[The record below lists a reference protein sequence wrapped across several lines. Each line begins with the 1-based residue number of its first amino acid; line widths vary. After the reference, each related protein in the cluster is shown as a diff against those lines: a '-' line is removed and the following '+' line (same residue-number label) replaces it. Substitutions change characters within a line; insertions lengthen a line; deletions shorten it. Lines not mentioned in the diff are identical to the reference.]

1 MSFDHRP
8 HPQHLLIPSDESLDQ
23 GAIALRLSQFLDKA
37 TLLSCVR
44 VSRTWFTALEP
55 CLWHSFTLLRDPPNT
70 TAQHPTQQHQYAK
83 TRRPRCYPTLGS
95 LQRNARYIVR
105 LRYYGE
111 LPLLKT
117 LLPHLIQLQY
127 LEATR
132 YSDDVKQ
139 LLKQN
144 ATTLHTLILKGDAL
158 IPGDTILIDRL
169 WFHLLDFT
177 ALHTVKLNSAIVSD
191 YEGLKFGLVCQKLT
205 QLSLVDSKFIERPK
219 SEESFHKLKTLVL
232 DRSFI
237 PKGDDPPLFELC
249 PTLED
254 FTWKSRSG
262 KLSIFKF
269 LVFLNAGRGEALS
282 GLNLSGSHMPDSDLA
297 SVIRLLP
304 GLTRFNASSSMFGL
318 DATRA
323 IIEVRQ
329 HQIQELV
336 LLQCPG
342 FGPTVAQ
349 EVLRTCS
356 RLRVFSAP
364 AVNAVDMA
372 QLRWGCTGLEELDIC
387 IAGTRRLPRSNDP
400 RHQSIYSQLALLT
413 KLRVLRLGE
422 VTDMEEGPFLL
433 DLKVKCGL
441 GVLSTLTRLE
451 VLDCEKLKPVME
463 FFDLQWVIL
472 HWKSLRRLV
481 GSVHPNV
488 EQRDLSNE
496 FLRSQLRGLETYST
510 QADYL
515 LAGLELGQDG
525 APNVLQVEPSRFQ
538 REAARL
544 IQRGGASGG
553 GCVESFLEGLQ
564 EHLEDADN
572 LRICLIPI
580 IKFSEKGQQG
590 FSNGESLI
598 RILLSIDVIQPGLME
613 ALLERIFGFLGDE
626 EKESPTPKLILQ
638 QMRWLNNII
647 EPAQLSAKLLEV
659 IGVSSVT
666 IQRDIIT
673 SLPEIVPDS
682 EHKTVVL
689 GLFELMES
697 SSELM
702 VPILD
707 ALSNLNLQSDML
719 INARNHVMGKLI
731 SAELDDLPIV
741 IKFLLQ
747 TVEPENVG
755 EVIETIRQKLD
766 FRSINKLQ
774 KSSRTKTKKIA
785 VNQTPEVLILDALKT
800 GIRFQKFVMD
810 AWFKALSAI
819 SKAGQY
825 KVIDVMVMFIL
836 YSIVSLKKKVEI
848 MIRKKIIEGV
858 LTKKLLEDTIL
869 VHGVSLREYMS
880 SVLSISENLLRS
892 SQNHPI
898 VARSASTLY
907 SSAFQVSDAYYRQE
921 IVGSLLVHIGSGSNI
936 EIDASLEVLQDIV
949 QVSRSTLNEYSLFIK
964 GVLDYM
970 DNLSLEQVRLF
981 FVILGSLAR
990 EDEISC
996 NSGSLITDLNILIR
1010 KQLSNPTV
1018 QSKKVGVM
1026 GAIALVQAFGVKENG
1041 GDEKGSSSQA
1051 PVSHRQAEVDPLLKI
1066 SVQYLHMIKEYCQR
1080 SAVCLA
1086 MTFDELASM
1095 VISGK
1100 LDSKLVN
1107 WIKEEFSNQFAETF
1121 VCGAD
1126 ETFIMKPTRNM
1137 AMERW
1142 MNLDGPESV
1151 LSISIMPSLCADLS
1165 KMASQGTLI
1174 ENADGVVYLCS
1185 LFKLLQ
1191 ATEKITSNDGLDDI
1205 DGLLGCGITMFKQE
1219 YLEDISEVY
1228 SQEICHA
1235 AAQGLLCAINWFRE
1249 ISNAFSYDAGDQT
1262 LARIILRLQQI
1273 SEMEEMLRHVLKSVP
1288 GFKPLE
1294 AIHIKSKDMLPRRG
1308 LTIGGSPSLSRPLST
1323 LQGKKSIGAMDVDSV
1338 SSGKFT
1344 TTSSELIDL
1353 FQVLRVHHP
1362 IVREIFDVSEVS
1374 NSNTVQLRYPELR
1387 FLLKDLLAKITFKLP
1402 APVAHNPFAKKP
1414 TSAAINN
1421 SALIR
1426 MAASDFMK
1434 QVLKIVPHIVT
1445 KTRIMLHL
1453 LSSEDDDMGQSSE
1466 SVDHAIVRECL
1477 SISLKALLA
1486 LLSWNELRASD
1497 QKALRLDML
1506 KALAVDLASEEQLT
1520 EIQNSVN
1527 LSAMAHLACNNLA
1540 KWREMMPNFE
1550 TSAMLLEVLDKM
1562 LDLVPPNQETMLKAS
1577 TLATEVLSYSWPS
1590 TNNVKSDRLAYVLGQ
1605 QIGKSDVLYVQLVAL
1620 VSQFSE
1626 EQFDDTDAAFSHISD
1641 LSLCFQ
1647 KLAAF
1652 VKSNDKR
1659 EVLAVTLKHSKIF
1672 MDQFIKRALPFMGVH
1687 FRGHQDT
1694 VAKIFK
1700 NHLQAATRSLQ
1711 NVCGHAK
1718 ASREQTLTAMVPAI
1732 KKTMESLIFEVKLML
1747 ENNDASAAFW
1757 LGNLKHRNLAGE
1769 EISSQLPVI
1778 SESEDA
1784 VDEIESMSE
1793 DGEGGT
1799 QRKTAAARN
1808 PKKRARGTPKKA
1820 AKSKSIKAK
1829 AMTKDD
1835 PSQKGKLAATK
1846 KEPTTKRKTAAQR
1859 DDEAEARIHT
1869 LSQITNSDMSEDEA
1883 PVNSEPRQ
1891 LTEFHEDDAEENG
1904 DDGDD
1909 DDEGILAARRKSKKP
1924 RAIRAESVDLED
1936 DEVDLPMRRKGK
1948 KPRAIREQSID
1959 LEDGEDEDEDD
1970 DEDGDEDDDD
1980 DGDEDGD
1987 GDEDEEE
1994 EDDEYTDRMLQE
2006 QDERAE
2012 RRRRARNPYIDDYA
2026 DQNDEEEVYSDD
2038 EEEEDSDEDG
2048 EVC

>member
-1 MSFDHRP
+1 MNN
-8 HPQHLLIPSDESLDQ
+8 
-23 GAIALRLSQFLDKA
+23 G
-37 TLLSCVR
+37 
-44 VSRTWFTALEP
+44 
-55 CLWHSFTLLRDPPNT
+55 
-70 TAQHPTQQHQYAK
+70 
-83 TRRPRCYPTLGS
+83 
-95 LQRNARYIVR
+95 
-105 LRYYGE
+105 
-111 LPLLKT
+111 
-117 LLPHLIQLQY
+117 
-127 LEATR
+127 
-132 YSDDVKQ
+132 
-139 LLKQN
+139 
-144 ATTLHTLILKGDAL
+144 
-158 IPGDTILIDRL
+158 PG
-169 WFHLLDFT
+169 
-177 ALHTVKLNSAIVSD
+177 
-191 YEGLKFGLVCQKLT
+191 
-205 QLSLVDSKFIERPK
+205 
-219 SEESFHKLKTLVL
+219 SFH
-232 DRSFI
+232 
-237 PKGDDPPLFELC
+237 
-249 PTLED
+249 
-254 FTWKSRSG
+254 
-262 KLSIFKF
+262 
-269 LVFLNAGRGEALS
+269 
-282 GLNLSGSHMPDSDLA
+282 
-297 SVIRLLP
+297 
-304 GLTRFNASSSMFGL
+304 
-318 DATRA
+318 A
-323 IIEVRQ
+323 ICQ
-329 HQIQELV
+329 Q
-336 LLQCPG
+336 
-342 FGPTVAQ
+342 
-349 EVLRTCS
+349 
-356 RLRVFSAP
+356 
-364 AVNAVDMA
+364 
-372 QLRWGCTGLEELDIC
+372 
-387 IAGTRRLPRSNDP
+387 
-400 RHQSIYSQLALLT
+400 
-413 KLRVLRLGE
+413 
-422 VTDMEEGPFLL
+422 
-433 DLKVKCGL
+433 
-441 GVLSTLTRLE
+441 
-451 VLDCEKLKPVME
+451 
-463 FFDLQWVIL
+463 
-472 HWKSLRRLV
+472 
-481 GSVHPNV
+481 
-488 EQRDLSNE
+488 
-496 FLRSQLRGLETYST
+496 
-510 QADYL
+510 
-515 LAGLELGQDG
+515 AGLELGQDG
-525 APNVLQVEPSRFQ
+525 TPNVLNVEPSRFQ
-538 REAARL
+538 REATRL
-544 IQRGGASGG
+544 IQRGGASGAS
-553 GCVESFLEGLQ
+553 CVESFLEGLQ
-564 EHLEDADN
+564 EHLEDVET
-572 LRICLIPI
+572 LRICLLPI
-580 IKFSEKGQQG
+580 IKSSDKGQQG

-598 RILLSIDVIQPGLME
+598 RILLSIDIIQPGLME
-613 ALLERIFGFLGDE
+613 ALLERIFGFLSDE

-689 GLFELMES
+689 GLFELMEGS
-697 SSELM
+697 SVLM

-719 INARNHVMGKLI
+719 VNARNHVMDKLI
-731 SAELDDLPIV
+731 SAELDDLPVV

-747 TVEPENVG
+747 TVEPEIVG

-774 KSSRTKTKKIA
+774 RSSRTKTTKVA

-810 AWFKALSAI
+810 AWFKALAAI
-819 SKAGQY
+819 SKTGQY

-836 YSIVSLKKKVEI
+836 YSIVSLKKKVEV

-898 VARSASTLY
+898 VARTASTLY
-907 SSAFQVSDAYYRQE
+907 TSAFQVSDAYYRQE

-936 EIDASLEVLQDIV
+936 EIDASLAVLQDIV

-970 DNLSLEQVRLF
+970 DNLSLEQIRLF

-996 NSGSLITDLNILIR
+996 DSGTLIADLNILIR

-1018 QSKKVGVM
+1018 QSKKIGVM
-1026 GAIALVQAFGVKENG
+1026 GAIALVQAFGVTENG

-1051 PVSHRQAEVDPLLKI
+1051 LTSHRQAEVDPLLKI

-1100 LDSKLVN
+1100 LDPKLVH

-1126 ETFIMKPTRNM
+1126 ETFTMKPTRNM

-1174 ENADGVVYLCS
+1174 ENADGAVYLCS

-1191 ATEKITSNDGLDDI
+1191 ATEKATGNDGLDDI

-1288 GFKPLE
+1288 GFRPLE
-1294 AIHIKSKDMLPRRG
+1294 AIHDKSKDILPRRG
-1308 LTIGGSPSLSRPLST
+1308 LTIGGTLSLSGPSST
-1323 LQGKKSIGAMDVDSV
+1323 LQGKKSTRAMDVDTV

-1344 TTSSELIDL
+1344 TTSSELVNLESLSPYMREFEIDL
-1353 FQVLRVHHP
+1353 FQVLRVHQP
-1362 IVREIFDVSEVS
+1362 IIREIFDVSEIS
-1374 NSNTVQLRYPELR
+1374 KNNAVQLRYPELR

-1402 APVAHNPFAKKP
+1402 APIAHNPFAKKP
-1414 TSAAINN
+1414 TAPTTNN
-1421 SALIR
+1421 PALIR

-1445 KTRIMLHL
+1445 KTRMMLHF
-1453 LSSEDDDMGQSSE
+1453 LSSEDDDM
-1466 SVDHAIVRECL
+1466 
-1477 SISLKALLA
+1477 
-1486 LLSWNELRASD
+1486 
-1497 QKALRLDML
+1497 L
-1506 KALAVDLASEEQLT
+1506 KALAMDLASEEQLI

-1527 LSAMAHLACNNLA
+1527 LSAMAVLACNNLS
-1540 KWREMMPNFE
+1540 KWRKMMPNFE
-1550 TSAMLLEVLDKM
+1550 TSAMLLEVMDKM
-1562 LDLVPPNQETMLKAS
+1562 LDLVPSNQETMLKAS
-1577 TLATEVLSYSWPS
+1577 TFATEVLSYSWPS
-1590 TNNVKSDRLAYVLGQ
+1590 TNIIKSDRLAYVLGQ
-1605 QIGKSDVLYVQLVAL
+1605 QIGKSDVRLEMINEYITNVLPSFLDQDDGRSELHPMLTTQTFTTYTKVLYVQLVAL

-1626 EQFDDTDAAFSHISD
+1626 EQFGDTDAAFSHISD

-1793 DGEGGT
+1793 DGESGA
-1799 QRKTAAARN
+1799 QRKTAAAKN
-1808 PKKRARGTPKKA
+1808 PKKRARAAPTKA
-1820 AKSKSIKAK
+1820 AKRKPAKAK
-1829 AMTKDD
+1829 VASEGG
-1835 PSQKGKLAATK
+1835 PSKKGKVAAPR
-1846 KEPTTKRKTAAQR
+1846 KEPGARKKKAVER
-1859 DDEAEARIHT
+1859 DAEAEARIHT
-1869 LSQITNSDMSEDEA
+1869 MSQITNSDMSEDEA
-1883 PVNSEPRQ
+1883 PVKSKAKPLAGVNED
-1891 LTEFHEDDAEENG
+1891 EAKEDDG
-1904 DDGDD
+1904 DDDD
-1909 DDEGILAARRKSKKP
+1909 DDEGILPSRRTAKKP
-1924 RAIRAESVDLED
+1924 RAIRAESVDLD
-1936 DEVDLPMRRKGK
+1936 DEEVASPVRRKTK
-1948 KPRAIREQSID
+1948 KTQAIREQSID
-1959 LEDGEDEDEDD
+1959 LGDDEDEDEDEDEDD
-1970 DEDGDEDDDD
+1970 DDEDDEEGDD
-1980 DGDEDGD
+1980 EEEDD
-1987 GDEDEEE
+1987 NDDEEE

-2006 QDERAE
+2006 QDERTE

-2038 EEEEDSDEDG
+2038 DEEEDSDEDG
-2048 EVC
+2048 ELC

>member
-1 MSFDHRP
+1 MNN
-8 HPQHLLIPSDESLDQ
+8 
-23 GAIALRLSQFLDKA
+23 G
-37 TLLSCVR
+37 
-44 VSRTWFTALEP
+44 
-55 CLWHSFTLLRDPPNT
+55 
-70 TAQHPTQQHQYAK
+70 
-83 TRRPRCYPTLGS
+83 
-95 LQRNARYIVR
+95 
-105 LRYYGE
+105 
-111 LPLLKT
+111 
-117 LLPHLIQLQY
+117 
-127 LEATR
+127 
-132 YSDDVKQ
+132 
-139 LLKQN
+139 
-144 ATTLHTLILKGDAL
+144 
-158 IPGDTILIDRL
+158 PG
-169 WFHLLDFT
+169 
-177 ALHTVKLNSAIVSD
+177 
-191 YEGLKFGLVCQKLT
+191 
-205 QLSLVDSKFIERPK
+205 
-219 SEESFHKLKTLVL
+219 SFH
-232 DRSFI
+232 
-237 PKGDDPPLFELC
+237 
-249 PTLED
+249 
-254 FTWKSRSG
+254 
-262 KLSIFKF
+262 
-269 LVFLNAGRGEALS
+269 
-282 GLNLSGSHMPDSDLA
+282 
-297 SVIRLLP
+297 
-304 GLTRFNASSSMFGL
+304 
-318 DATRA
+318 A
-323 IIEVRQ
+323 ICQ
-329 HQIQELV
+329 Q
-336 LLQCPG
+336 
-342 FGPTVAQ
+342 
-349 EVLRTCS
+349 
-356 RLRVFSAP
+356 
-364 AVNAVDMA
+364 
-372 QLRWGCTGLEELDIC
+372 
-387 IAGTRRLPRSNDP
+387 
-400 RHQSIYSQLALLT
+400 
-413 KLRVLRLGE
+413 
-422 VTDMEEGPFLL
+422 
-433 DLKVKCGL
+433 
-441 GVLSTLTRLE
+441 
-451 VLDCEKLKPVME
+451 
-463 FFDLQWVIL
+463 
-472 HWKSLRRLV
+472 
-481 GSVHPNV
+481 
-488 EQRDLSNE
+488 
-496 FLRSQLRGLETYST
+496 
-510 QADYL
+510 
-515 LAGLELGQDG
+515 AGLELGQDG
-525 APNVLQVEPSRFQ
+525 GPNMLNVEPSRFQ
-538 REAARL
+538 REATRL
-544 IQRGGASGG
+544 IQRGGASGAS
-553 GCVESFLEGLQ
+553 CIESFLEGLQ

-580 IKFSEKGQQG
+580 IKSTEKGQQG
-590 FSNGESLI
+590 FSNSESLI
-598 RILLSIDVIQPGLME
+598 RILLSIDIIQPGLME
-613 ALLERIFGFLGDE
+613 ALLERIFGFLSDE
-626 EKESPTPKLILQ
+626 EKELSTPKLILQ

-719 INARNHVMGKLI
+719 VNARNHVLDKLI
-731 SAELDDLPIV
+731 SAELDDLPVV

-755 EVIETIRQKLD
+755 DVIETIRQKLD

-774 KSSRTKTKKIA
+774 KSSRTKTRRVA

-810 AWFKALSAI
+810 AWLKALASI

-836 YSIVSLKKKVEI
+836 YSIVSLKKKVEV
-848 MIRKKIIEGV
+848 MIRKKIIDGV

-880 SVLSISENLLRS
+880 SALSISENLLRS
-892 SQNHPI
+892 SQNYPI
-898 VARSASTLY
+898 VARTASALY
-907 SSAFQVSDAYYRQE
+907 TSAFQVSDAYYRQE

-936 EIDASLEVLQDIV
+936 EIDASLAVLQDIV

-970 DNLSLEQVRLF
+970 DNLSLEQIRLF

-990 EDEISC
+990 EDEISRD
-996 NSGSLITDLNILIR
+996 SGSLITDLNILIR

-1018 QSKKVGVM
+1018 QSKKIGVM
-1026 GAIALVQAFGVKENG
+1026 GAIALVQAFGVTENG
-1041 GDEKGSSSQA
+1041 GYEKGSSSQA
-1051 PVSHRQAEVDPLLKI
+1051 LASHRQAEVDPLLKI

-1080 SAVCLA
+1080 SAICLA

-1100 LDSKLVN
+1100 LDAKLVH

-1126 ETFIMKPTRNM
+1126 ETFAMKPTRNM

-1165 KMASQGTLI
+1165 KIASQGTSI
-1174 ENADGVVYLCS
+1174 ETADGAVYLCS

-1191 ATEKITSNDGLDDI
+1191 ATEKATSDTGLDDI
-1205 DGLLGCGITMFKQE
+1205 DGLLGCGITMFKHE

-1294 AIHIKSKDMLPRRG
+1294 AIHVKTKDNLSRRG
-1308 LTIGGSPSLSRPLST
+1308 LTIGGTLSLSGPTST
-1323 LQGKKSIGAMDVDSV
+1323 LQGKKSTRAMDVDGAPF
-1338 SSGKFT
+1338 GKFT
-1344 TTSSELIDL
+1344 TTSSELATLESLSPYLREFEVDL
-1353 FQVLRVHHP
+1353 FQVLRVHQP
-1362 IVREIFDVSEVS
+1362 ITREIFDLSEI
-1374 NSNTVQLRYPELR
+1374 NHSNTVQLRYPELR

-1402 APVAHNPFAKKP
+1402 APIAHNPFAKKP
-1414 TSAAINN
+1414 TAPTTNN
-1421 SALIR
+1421 PALIR

-1445 KTRIMLHL
+1445 KTRMMLHL
-1453 LSSEDDDMGQSSE
+1453 LSSDDDDMGQPSDF
-1466 SVDHAIVRECL
+1466 VDHVTIRECL
-1477 SISLKALLA
+1477 GISLKALLA

-1506 KALAVDLASEEQLT
+1506 KALAMDLASEEQLA

-1527 LSAMAHLACNNLA
+1527 LSAMAVLACNNLA
-1540 KWREMMPNFE
+1540 KWRAMMPNFE
-1550 TSAMLLEVLDKM
+1550 TSAMLLEVMDKM

-1577 TLATEVLSYSWPS
+1577 TLATEVLSYRWPS
-1590 TNNVKSDRLAYVLGQ
+1590 TNIIKNDRLAYVLGQ
-1605 QIGKSDVLYVQLVAL
+1605 QIGKSDVRLAMINEYITNVLPSFLDQDDEHSERHPVLTTQTFTTYTKVLYVQLVGL
-1620 VSQFSE
+1620 VSQFTE
-1626 EQFDDTDAAFSHISD
+1626 EQFDDTDVAFSHISD

-1659 EVLAVTLKHSKIF
+1659 EVLAVTLKHSKTF
-1672 MDQFIKRALPFMGVH
+1672 MDQFIKRVLPFMGVH

-1694 VAKIFK
+1694 VARIFK

-1718 ASREQTLTAMVPAI
+1718 ASREQTVTAMVPAI

-1778 SESEDA
+1778 SEDDDI

-1793 DGEGGT
+1793 DGESGT
-1799 QRKTAAARN
+1799 RRKSTAAKNPRKHAR
-1808 PKKRARGTPKKA
+1808 AAPKKA
-1820 AKSKSIKAK
+1820 AKSKPDKTRVTGGGGSGK
-1829 AMTKDD
+1829 
-1835 PSQKGKLAATK
+1835 KGKAALK
-1846 KEPTTKRKTAAQR
+1846 KEPVARKKKKQVVQ
-1859 DDEAEARIHT
+1859 DSEAEARIHT
-1869 LSQITNSDMSEDEA
+1869 MSQITNSDMSEDE
-1883 PVNSEPRQ
+1883 EPTKPKS
-1891 LTEFHEDDAEENG
+1891 LAVVTEHEGEGDG

-1909 DDEGILAARRKSKKP
+1909 DEATIPARRK
-1924 RAIRAESVDLED
+1924 A
-1936 DEVDLPMRRKGK
+1936 
-1948 KPRAIREQSID
+1948 KPRAIREESVEVEDDEVTLPVRRNTKKPRTIREESID
-1959 LEDGEDEDEDD
+1959 LEDDEDD
-1970 DEDGDEDDDD
+1970 DEDEDENEEEEDGEEEEDDED
-1980 DGDEDGD
+1980 E
-1987 GDEDEEE
+1987 EEEEEEE

-2006 QDERAE
+2006 EDERTE
-2012 RRRRARNPYIDDYA
+2012 RRQRNRNPFIDDYA

-2038 EEEEDSDEDG
+2038 EEEEKSDEDG
-2048 EVC
+2048 ELC

>member
-1 MSFDHRP
+1 MNNGPGSFY
-8 HPQHLLIPSDESLDQ
+8 
-23 GAIALRLSQFLDKA
+23 AI
-37 TLLSCVR
+37 C
-44 VSRTWFTALEP
+44 
-55 CLWHSFTLLRDPPNT
+55 
-70 TAQHPTQQHQYAK
+70 QQ
-83 TRRPRCYPTLGS
+83 
-95 LQRNARYIVR
+95 
-105 LRYYGE
+105 
-111 LPLLKT
+111 
-117 LLPHLIQLQY
+117 
-127 LEATR
+127 
-132 YSDDVKQ
+132 
-139 LLKQN
+139 
-144 ATTLHTLILKGDAL
+144 
-158 IPGDTILIDRL
+158 
-169 WFHLLDFT
+169 
-177 ALHTVKLNSAIVSD
+177 
-191 YEGLKFGLVCQKLT
+191 
-205 QLSLVDSKFIERPK
+205 
-219 SEESFHKLKTLVL
+219 
-232 DRSFI
+232 
-237 PKGDDPPLFELC
+237 
-249 PTLED
+249 
-254 FTWKSRSG
+254 
-262 KLSIFKF
+262 
-269 LVFLNAGRGEALS
+269 
-282 GLNLSGSHMPDSDLA
+282 
-297 SVIRLLP
+297 
-304 GLTRFNASSSMFGL
+304 
-318 DATRA
+318 
-323 IIEVRQ
+323 
-329 HQIQELV
+329 
-336 LLQCPG
+336 
-342 FGPTVAQ
+342 
-349 EVLRTCS
+349 
-356 RLRVFSAP
+356 
-364 AVNAVDMA
+364 
-372 QLRWGCTGLEELDIC
+372 
-387 IAGTRRLPRSNDP
+387 
-400 RHQSIYSQLALLT
+400 
-413 KLRVLRLGE
+413 
-422 VTDMEEGPFLL
+422 
-433 DLKVKCGL
+433 
-441 GVLSTLTRLE
+441 
-451 VLDCEKLKPVME
+451 
-463 FFDLQWVIL
+463 
-472 HWKSLRRLV
+472 
-481 GSVHPNV
+481 
-488 EQRDLSNE
+488 
-496 FLRSQLRGLETYST
+496 
-510 QADYL
+510 
-515 LAGLELGQDG
+515 AGLELGQDG
-525 APNVLQVEPSRFQ
+525 GPNVLNVEPSRFQ
-538 REAARL
+538 REATRL
-544 IQRGGASGG
+544 IQRGGASGAS
-553 GCVESFLEGLQ
+553 CVESFLEGLQ

-580 IKFSEKGQQG
+580 IKSSEKGQLG
-590 FSNGESLI
+590 FSNSESLI
-598 RILLSIDVIQPGLME
+598 RILLSIDIIQPGLME
-613 ALLERIFGFLGDE
+613 ALLERIFGFLSDE

-719 INARNHVMGKLI
+719 VNARNHVLDKLI
-731 SAELDDLPIV
+731 SAELDDLPVV

-755 EVIETIRQKLD
+755 DVIETIRQKLD

-774 KSSRTKTKKIA
+774 KSSRTKSRKVA

-810 AWFKALSAI
+810 AWLKALAAI

-836 YSIVSLKKKVEI
+836 YSIVSLKKKVEV

-858 LTKKLLEDTIL
+858 LTRKLLEDTIL

-880 SVLSISENLLRS
+880 SALSISENLLRS

-898 VARSASTLY
+898 VARTASALY
-907 SSAFQVSDAYYRQE
+907 TSAFQVSDAYYRQE

-936 EIDASLEVLQDIV
+936 EIDASLAVLQEIV

-970 DNLSLEQVRLF
+970 DNLSLEQIRLF

-996 NSGSLITDLNILIR
+996 DSGSLITDLNILIR
-1010 KQLSNPTV
+1010 KQLSNPMI

-1026 GAIALVQAFGVKENG
+1026 GAIALVQAFGVTENG

-1051 PVSHRQAEVDPLLKI
+1051 LPSHRQAEVDPLLKI

-1100 LDSKLVN
+1100 LDSKLVH

-1121 VCGAD
+1121 VCGSD
-1126 ETFIMKPTRNM
+1126 ETFAMKPTRNM

-1165 KMASQGTLI
+1165 KIASQGTLI
-1174 ENADGVVYLCS
+1174 ETADGVVYLCS

-1191 ATEKITSNDGLDDI
+1191 ATEKATSDNGLDDI
-1205 DGLLGCGITMFKQE
+1205 DGLLGCGITMFKHE

-1294 AIHIKSKDMLPRRG
+1294 AIHVKRKDTLSRRG
-1308 LTIGGSPSLSRPLST
+1308 LTIGGPLSFPGPNST
-1323 LQGKKSIGAMDVDSV
+1323 LQGKKTTRAMDVDGV
-1338 SSGKFT
+1338 PFGKIT
-1344 TTSSELIDL
+1344 TTSSELATLESLSPYMREFEIDL
-1353 FQVLRVHHP
+1353 FQVLRVHQP
-1362 IVREIFDVSEVS
+1362 ITREIFDLSEIS

-1387 FLLKDLLAKITFKLP
+1387 FLLRDLLAKITFKLP

-1414 TSAAINN
+1414 AASTTNN
-1421 SALIR
+1421 PALIR
-1426 MAASDFMK
+1426 MTASDFMK
-1434 QVLKIVPHIVT
+1434 QALKIVPHIVT
-1445 KTRIMLHL
+1445 KTRMMLHL
-1453 LSSEDDDMGQSSE
+1453 LSSEDDDMGQPSD
-1466 SVDHAIVRECL
+1466 SVDHVTVRECL
-1477 SISLKALLA
+1477 GISLKVLLA

-1506 KALAVDLASEEQLT
+1506 KALAVDLASEEQLA

-1527 LSAMAHLACNNLA
+1527 LSAMAVLACNNLA
-1540 KWREMMPNFE
+1540 KWRAMMPNFE
-1550 TSAMLLEVLDKM
+1550 TSAMLLEVMDKM

-1577 TLATEVLSYSWPS
+1577 TLATEVLSYRWPS
-1590 TNNVKSDRLAYVLGQ
+1590 SNIIKNDRLAYVLGQ
-1605 QIGKSDVLYVQLVAL
+1605 QIGKSDVRLAMINEYITNVLPSFLDQDDDHSERHPMLTTQTFTTYTKVLYVQLGGL
-1620 VSQFSE
+1620 VSQFTE

-1672 MDQFIKRALPFMGVH
+1672 MDQFIKRVLPFMGVH

-1694 VAKIFK
+1694 VARIFK

-1769 EISSQLPVI
+1769 EISSQLPVV
-1778 SESEDA
+1778 SEDDDIE
-1784 VDEIESMSE
+1784 DEIESMSE
-1793 DGEGGT
+1793 DSESGT
-1799 QRKTAAARN
+1799 RQKATTAKNSR
-1808 PKKRARGTPKKA
+1808 KRARDAPKKA
-1820 AKSKSIKAK
+1820 VKSKPTKARATGGGGSSK
-1829 AMTKDD
+1829 
-1835 PSQKGKLAATK
+1835 KGKAATSK
-1846 KEPTTKRKTAAQR
+1846 KEPVARKKKQAER
-1859 DDEAEARIHT
+1859 DAEAEARIHT
-1869 LSQITNSDMSEDEA
+1869 LSQITNSDMSENEEA
-1883 PVNSEPRQ
+1883 PKSKLSVVVAE
-1891 LTEFHEDDAEENG
+1891 HEGED
-1904 DDGDD
+1904 DD
-1909 DDEGILAARRKSKKP
+1909 DDEGILPARRKAKP
-1924 RAIRAESVDLED
+1924 RAIREESIELED
-1936 DEVDLPMRRKGK
+1936 DEVTSPVRRKTK
-1948 KPRAIREQSID
+1948 KPRAIREESID
-1959 LEDGEDEDEDD
+1959 LEGDEDD
-1970 DEDGDEDDDD
+1970 DEDEDEE
-1980 DGDEDGD
+1980 DEDGEED
-1987 GDEDEEE
+1987 DEEEEEEDEEE

-2006 QDERAE
+2006 EDERAE
-2012 RRRRARNPYIDDYA
+2012 RRQRNRNPFIDDYA

-2048 EVC
+2048 ELC